1 MKKILFVRK
10 SAFVALVLLSMSNIS
25 FGQSIQ
31 TEKYEKVMSFT
42 FADDFTDKEVVIE
55 GEFLKNG
62 FIKNMKKPGK
72 LKKMYFFQC
81 LSIGGQSGAA
91 PVTNEA
97 CGDFFVIDKSKADV
111 VMELKKGDKLRI
123 KGTPYYRK
131 YYGIA
136 TEVYF
141 IVESIE
147 II

>member
-1 MKKILFVRK
+1 MIFCFGTLT
-10 SAFVALVLLSMSNIS
+10 MIS
-25 FGQSIQ
+25 GQVSD
-31 TEKYEKVMSFT
+31 TVEKYEKVMSFA
-42 FADDFTDKEVVIE
+42 FADDYTDKEVVIE
-55 GEFLKNG
+55 GEYLKSG

-97 CGDFFVIDKSKADV
+97 CGDFFVIEKSKADM

-141 IVESIE
+141 VVESIE
-147 II
+147 KEI